1 MQDERPQRSD
11 LPYAS
16 SSLLNI
22 FVGFIYKKRMKSNI
36 YKQGLLN
43 KGLSRQEPKYE
54 KYNHLNWAHRG
65 FTPNHVV
72 VRAGC
77 RPTVQAQRDE
87 WYHIVMCYNNTEP
100 REGALHLLKHF
111 QSSEENHLKSSLFIK
126 AVIHKRVLV
135 TESLYILFLMPFFFC
150 VESNANCYFVQCFVA
165 TNSLMNTVCRQFCIW
180 SGVLKLFYFHKTIN
194 AVFNS
199 LQTINRMSAS
209 VI

>member
-1 MQDERPQRSD
+1 MPHFPTTIAQLPSAFTQEGRPQRSN

-36 YKQGLLN
+36 YKQSILN

-54 KYNHLNWAHRG
+54 KYNHLNQAHRG
-65 FTPNHVV
+65 FTPNLVV

-126 AVIHKRVLV
+126 AVIHKCVLV
-135 TESLYILFLMPFFFC
+135 TESLNIFVSNAIFFFC
-150 VESNANCYFVQCFVA
+150 RAKCKL
-165 TNSLMNTVCRQFCIW
+165 SLCPVFC
-180 SGVLKLFYFHKTIN
+180 SYYQLDEY
-194 AVFNS
+194 S
-199 LQTINRMSAS
+199 L
-209 VI
+209 